1 MSMGR
6 NECRLNRKPSPPF
19 PKITGG
25 NDLWLQ
31 SRFSDLQ
38 ESQILHL
45 TSCRNMKTYTVA
57 PNLEISFR
65 DSGEEACAPT
75 HVAVM
80 DI

>member
-1 MSMGR
+1 MSTPPQTCASLPQ
-6 NECRLNRKPSPPF
+6 NNSP
-19 PKITGG
+19 TE
-25 NDLWLQ
+25 DLWLQ
-31 SRFSDLQ
+31 SRSSDVQ

-65 DSGEEACAPT
+65 DSGEEACAPA

>member
-1 MSMGR
+1 MS
-6 NECRLNRKPSPPF
+6 SPPQTCASL
-19 PKITGG
+19 PQ
-25 NDLWLQ
+25 NNSPPEDLWLQ
-31 SRFSDLQ
+31 SRSSDVQ

-45 TSCRNMKTYTVA
+45 TSCRNTVA

-65 DSGEEACAPT
+65 DSGEQACASA